1 MRVVI
6 VGCGGHGLVVADA
19 LLCAARAGSDV
30 KPIGFVDDDPA
41 QAGLLL
47 LGLPVV
53 GRIEQLSHVPHEGVV
68 VAIGD
73 NQTRHTIFNMLSSR
87 NERFLVARHPT
98 AIVADSATIGPGTMI
113 CAGAI
118 VNPCASVGANVIL
131 NTGCSIDHHN
141 EIGNHVHIAPGVHT
155 GGTVR
160 VGEGSLVGIGATIM
174 PGLKIGSRSIVGA
187 GAVVDEDVPSGVTVV
202 GVPARPIRA
211 AVAGRR
217 RA

>member
-1 MRVVI
+1 MRVVV
-6 VGCGGHGLVVADA
+6 VGCGGHGQVVADT

-30 KPIGFVDDDPA
+30 EPIGYVDDDPA

-47 LGLPVV
+47 LGLPVL
-53 GRIEQLSHVPHEGVV
+53 GGIEQLQQVPHEGVV

-73 NQTRHTIFNMLSSR
+73 NRTRHTIFNMLSAR
-87 NERFLVARHPT
+87 HERFVIARHPT

-118 VNPCASVGANVIL
+118 VNPCSIIGANVIL

-141 EIGNHVHIAPGVHT
+141 QIGNHVHIAPGVHT
-155 GGTVR
+155 GGTVT

-174 PGLKIGSRSIVGA
+174 PGLKIGTRSTVGA
-187 GAVVDEDVPSGVTVV
+187 GALVDEGVPSGVTVV

-211 AVAGRR
+211 AASARR
-217 RA
+217 GA